1 MPILEYNNFDFNS
14 PEFRKSEKMAS
25 NAVGIIINSIKNS
38 SAYYNIFSI
47 DLSRAI
53 ANSCRNYANEIKD
66 NFSDIIVIGMGGA
79 VLNPQALVNLCRYN
93 QSHINIHFL
102 HNTDPFDL
110 QNLLKKI
117 SLKNCAVLAISNSGD
132 TLETN
137 SLVGVMISEYKKA
150 GIKDLGKNFY
160 FITNLKSGVLQ
171 GVAKK
176 INAKLIGHQEQIS
189 GRYSG
194 LSNVTS
200 FIAQI
205 AGIDVSAFLDG
216 AESVIDNFIK
226 EAAHSAPA
234 LSAAAIHGTGL
245 ELMVNIGYLQCF
257 SVFLEWYSQIIA
269 ESIGKSG
276 GGITPIRGL
285 GPNDQ
290 HSMMQLYLDGRMD
303 KLYSLFYIDNLPKD
317 LRTSDINELGYI
329 SNKPL
334 SDINTANFEATKLAL
349 IKKGLPVRTIILK
362 DLSAKSI
369 GQLMAH
375 SMLEIITLC
384 NIYKVNP
391 FDQPGVELIKKNSRI
406 LVQNLKEI
414 PSDITQ

>member
-1 MPILEYNNFDFNS
+1 MLILEYNNFDFNS
-14 PEFRKSEKMAS
+14 PKFKKSEEMAS
-25 NAVGIIINSIKNS
+25 NAAGLIINSIKNNS
-38 SAYYNIFSI
+38 KYYNIFSI
-47 DLSRAI
+47 NLSRDMAS
-53 ANSCRNYANEIKD
+53 SCQDYANEIKT
-66 NFSDIIVIGMGGA
+66 NFSDLIVIGMGGA
-79 VLNPQALVNLCRYN
+79 VLNPQSLVNLCHYN
-93 QSHINIHFL
+93 PSNINIHFL
-102 HNTDPFDL
+102 HNTDPFYL
-110 QNLLKKI
+110 QNLLKKV

-150 GIKDLGKNFY
+150 GIEDLGKNFY
-160 FITNLKSGVLQ
+160 FITNLKSGILH

-176 INAKLIGHQEQIS
+176 INAKLIEHQEHIS

-205 AGIDVSAFLDG
+205 AGIDVNAFLDG

-226 EAAHSAPA
+226 EAVYSAPAHSA
-234 LSAAAIHGTGL
+234 ITIYGTGL
-245 ELMVNIGYLQCF
+245 ELMVNIGYLQNF
-257 SVFLEWYSQIIA
+257 SVYLEWYSQIIA
-269 ESIGKSG
+269 ESIGKNG

-290 HSMMQLYLDGRMD
+290 HSMMQLYLDGKKD
-303 KLYSLFYIDNLPKD
+303 KLYSLFYVDKLPSD
-317 LRTSDINELGYI
+317 PRTSDINELGYI
-329 SNKPL
+329 SNKTL

-349 IKKGLPVRTIILK
+349 IKNGLPVKSIILK

-369 GQLMAH
+369 GQLIAH

-384 NIYKVNP
+384 NMFKINP

-406 LVQNLKEI
+406 LVQK
-414 PSDITQ
+414 S

>member
-1 MPILEYNNFDFNS
+1 MLILEYNNFDFNS
-14 PEFRKSEKMAS
+14 PKFKKSEEMAS
-25 NAVGIIINSIKNS
+25 NAAGLIINSMKNNS
-38 SAYYNIFSI
+38 KYYNIFSI
-47 DLSRAI
+47 NSSRAM
-53 ANSCRNYANEIKD
+53 ASSCQNYANEINT
-66 NFSDIIVIGMGGA
+66 NFSDLIVIGMGGA
-79 VLNPQALVNLCRYN
+79 VLNPQSLVSLCHYN
-93 QSHINIHFL
+93 PSNINIHFL
-102 HNTDPFDL
+102 HNTDPFYL

-117 SLKNCAVLAISNSGD
+117 SLKTCAVLAISNSGD

-150 GIKDLGKNFY
+150 GIEDLGKNFY
-160 FITNLKSGVLQ
+160 FITNLKSGILH

-176 INAKLIGHQEQIS
+176 INARLIEHQEHIS

-205 AGIDVSAFLDG
+205 AGIDINAFLDG

-226 EAAHSAPA
+226 EGAYSDPAHSATT
-234 LSAAAIHGTGL
+234 IYGTGL
-245 ELMVNIGYLQCF
+245 ELMVNIGYLQNF
-257 SVFLEWYSQIIA
+257 SVYLEWYSQIIA
-269 ESIGKSG
+269 ESIGKNG

-290 HSMMQLYLDGRMD
+290 HSMMQLYLDGKKD
-303 KLYSLFYIDNLPKD
+303 KLYSLFYVDKLPED
-317 LRTSDINELGYI
+317 LRTSDMNELGYI
-329 SNKPL
+329 SNKNL

-349 IKKGLPVRTIILK
+349 IKNGLPVRSIILK

-369 GQLMAH
+369 GQLIAH

-384 NIYKVNP
+384 NMFKINP

-406 LVQNLKEI
+406 LVQK
-414 PSDITQ
+414 S

>member
-1 MPILEYNNFDFNS
+1 MLIIKYNNFNFDS
-14 PEFRKSEKMAS
+14 PEFKKSQKMAS
-25 NAVGIIINSIKNS
+25 NAAGLVINSIKNNS
-38 SAYYNIFSI
+38 PFYNIFSI
-47 DLSRAI
+47 DLSRVMAS
-53 ANSCRNYANEIKD
+53 SCQEYANEIKTA
-66 NFSDIIVIGMGGA
+66 FSDLIVIGMGGA
-79 VLNPQALVNLCRYN
+79 ILNPQLLVDLCHYN
-93 QSHINIHFL
+93 KSNINIHFL
-102 HNTDPFDL
+102 HNTDPFYL
-110 QNLLKKI
+110 QELFKKV

-150 GIKDLGKNFY
+150 GIEDLGKNFY
-160 FITNLKSGVLQ
+160 FITNLKSGILHD
-171 GVAKK
+171 VAKK

-205 AGIDVSAFLDG
+205 AGIDISAFLDG
-216 AESVIDNFIK
+216 AENVINSFIK
-226 EAAHSAPA
+226 EGANSAPA

-245 ELMVNIGYLQCF
+245 EIMANIGYLQSF

-276 GGITPIRGL
+276 RGITPIRGL

-290 HSMMQLYLDGRMD
+290 HSMMQLYLDGKKD
-303 KLYSLFYIDNLPKD
+303 KLYSMFYVNNLPKD
-317 LRTSDINELGYI
+317 FRTNDINELGYI
-329 SNKPL
+329 SSKSL

-349 IKKGLPVRTIILK
+349 IKNGLPVRSIILK

-369 GQLMAH
+369 GQLIAH
-375 SMLEIITLC
+375 SMLETITLC
-384 NIYKVNP
+384 NMFKINP

-406 LVQNLKEI
+406 LVQSLKEI
-414 PSDITQ
+414 PNEIT